1 MCAPMLDPAPHP
13 PHTDWMHL
21 GWRWARRSMPLRF
34 IVLAMSIAGCS
45 SDDDGPNVAHET
57 PNPPPSERCRS
68 NTDCLVGTTCQVT
81 QLDQPDM
88 HVQSAAGLAL
98 PACPNPCFDP
108 AQCPQGMTCA
118 LAQAFPYNCEQC
130 VAGCKHQDCEA
141 GSVCE
146 EEGCQPVA
154 PCTSPDFAG
163 CPEGWTCD
171 IDSLGQPTPGPYVAS
186 TPFNSD
192 AGFRARAAGCRA
204 LLCTEAEA
212 PACPQY
218 TRCDDTI
225 DSCIPIPCDELGMCP
240 NNNGMV
246 CREPRT
252 NENTDAFGC
261 VPATCEEGF
270 TCQPGEVCDV
280 GSTHPSTRGCR
291 AQLCTE
297 GYSCPS
303 SYTCSPGTVGVDVHG
318 CMPPLTVATTCQSD
332 AQCSGQVCVLG
343 QCRAQFGQCR

>member
-1 MCAPMLDPAPHP
+1 MRLVTALC
-13 PHTDWMHL
+13 
-21 GWRWARRSMPLRF
+21 F
-34 IVLAMSIAGCS
+34 VLLSHGCS
-45 SDDDGPNVAHET
+45 ADDEGPRVAHET

-68 NTDCLVGTTCQVT
+68 NTDCLVGTTCQVAAVVA
-81 QLDQPDM
+81 QPE
-88 HVQSAAGLAL
+88 VGLAAAAL
-98 PACPNPCFDP
+98 PACPNACFDP

-118 LAQAFPYNCEQC
+118 LAQAFQYNCEQC

-146 EEGCQPVA
+146 VNTCQPVT
-154 PCTSPDFAG
+154 PCTSADFLG
-163 CPEGWTCD
+163 CPQYWTCD
-171 IDSLGQPTPGPYVAS
+171 PEAATQPPSSGV
-186 TPFNSD
+186 SD
-192 AGFRARAAGCRA
+192 YDAQWRAHAAGCRP
-204 LLCTEAEA
+204 LLCSEPDAR
-212 PACPQY
+212 PCPQY

-225 DSCIPIPCDELGMCP
+225 DSCVPIPCDELGMCP

-280 GSTHPSTRGCR
+280 SSTHPSSRGCR
-291 AQLCTE
+291 FQLCTE

-303 SYTCSPGTVGVDVHG
+303 TFTCSPGTVGVDVHG
-318 CMPPLTVATTCQSD
+318 CMPPLTVASTCQSD
-332 AQCSGQVCVLG
+332 AQCSGQVCVLN
-343 QCRAQFGQCR
+343 QCRAQFGTCR